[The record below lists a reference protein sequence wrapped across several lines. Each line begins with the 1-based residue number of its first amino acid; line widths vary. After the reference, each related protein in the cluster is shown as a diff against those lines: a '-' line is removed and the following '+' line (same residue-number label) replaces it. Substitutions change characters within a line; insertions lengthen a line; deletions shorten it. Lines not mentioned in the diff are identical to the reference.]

1 MFHFGSGTLFGVPVG
16 GNMAANPT
24 PMKFGTLQ
32 DVALDISGSLK
43 ELYGQSQFAEAVA
56 RGKYKITGKA
66 KFAQIVGKHL
76 NDLFF
81 GQTLSTGQKLTA
93 LDEAQSV
100 PGTSAY
106 TITVTNSA
114 QFLDDWGVRYSSTGL
129 PLVKVASSPAQGQY
143 AVNVSTG
150 VYTFSSADASAAV
163 LISYRYSTAAGVQ
176 LNIRQQLMGF
186 APTFQILLNEQYAGK
201 QANLLLYSCVAEKLS
216 WQTKNEDFLIPE
228 FDFEAFASAGGQV
241 MDLYL
246 AE

>member
-1 MFHFGSGTLFGVPVG
+1 MFQFGSGTLWGYPLG
-16 GNMAANPT
+16 GNLAANPT

-43 ELYGQSQFAEAVA
+43 ELYGQNQFAETVA

-66 KFAQIVGKHL
+66 KFAQIVGKHV

-81 GQTLSTGQKLTA
+81 GQTLNTGQKLTA

-100 PGTSAY
+100 PASSPY
-106 TITVTNSA
+106 TVTVTNAA
-114 QFLDDWGVRYSSTGL
+114 QFTDDWGVRYSATGL
-129 PLVKVASSPAQGQY
+129 PLTKVASSPVQGQY
-143 AVNVSTG
+143 SANSSG
-150 VYTFSSADASAAV
+150 VYTFAAADAGAAM
-163 LISYRYSTAAGVQ
+163 LITYRYSSAAGVQ

-186 APTFQILLNEQYAGK
+186 APSFQILLNEQYAGK

-228 FDFEAFASAGGQV
+228 FDFEAFANSSGQV